1 MRHRLA
7 RGALSAACLML
18 VLNTNARAETADT
31 AAFLNAC
38 VADPV
43 ILDGPSL
50 GEGSEVTPKI
60 YCDCIAGKLVEGAH
74 SQADVDMLTKMHKD
88 DITDEDAEAYPTL
101 DVLMEANEAIEEE
114 CRADLGLPVS
124 DDEEEGEAPLG
135 EVDIPVEE

>member
-1 MRHRLA
+1 MRHRLT

-18 VLNTNARAETADT
+18 VLTTNARAETADT
-31 AAFLNAC
+31 AAFLGAC

-43 ILDGPSL
+43 ILDDPSL

-60 YCDCIAGKLVEGAH
+60 YCDCIAGKLVEGSH

-101 DVLMEANEAIEEE
+101 DVLMQTNEAIEDE
-114 CRADLGLPVS
+114 CRTSLGLPVS
-124 DDEEEGEAPLG
+124 DDDEEGEAPLG
-135 EVDIPVEE
+135 EEDIPVEE